1 MKISISS
8 QGTSPDSTVDPRF
21 GRAAQFLIYDTD
33 AASYEVVSNA
43 QGLSAAQGAGIKA
56 AETIS
61 NHGVQ
66 VLITG
71 HCGPKA
77 FSTLKAAGI
86 EVFSGAE
93 GLTVS
98 QAIEKYKSGQMNVS
112 TASDVA
118 GHWK

>member
-8 QGTSPDSTVDPRF
+8 QGPSLDSSVDPRF
-21 GRAAQFLIYDTD
+21 GRACQFLLYDTESS
-33 AASYEVVSNA
+33 SYEVISNSES
-43 QGLSAAQGAGIKA
+43 LNAAQGAGIKA
-56 AETIS
+56 AETIT
-61 NHGVQ
+61 NKGAQ

-77 FSTLKAAGI
+77 FNTLREAGI
-86 EVFSGAE
+86 EIFGGAE

-98 QAIEKYKSGQMNVS
+98 EALEKYRSGGLQPLNS
-112 TASDVA
+112 SDVT

>member
-8 QGTSPDSTVDPRF
+8 QGPNPDSIVDPRF

-33 AASYEVVSNA
+33 TASYEVVSNS
-43 QGLSAAQGAGIKA
+43 QSLEAAQGAGIKA

-61 NHGVQ
+61 RHGAR

-86 EVFSGAE
+86 EVIIGAE
-93 GLTVS
+93 GLSIS
-98 QAIEKYKSGQMNVS
+98 QAVDKYRSGLFKTS
-112 TASDVA
+112 DSSDVK